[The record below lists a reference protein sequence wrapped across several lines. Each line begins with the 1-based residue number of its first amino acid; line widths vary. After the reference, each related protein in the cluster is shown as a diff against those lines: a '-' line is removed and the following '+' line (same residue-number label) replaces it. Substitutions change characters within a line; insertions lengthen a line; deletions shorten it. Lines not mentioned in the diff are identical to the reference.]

1 MENKRKTKTVRLVPL
16 TRDEALSQPT
26 VLELLSGSVSTP
38 TKEASTSE
46 GGRVE
51 GSSEKLPS
59 AWKSPLLKEKSSA
72 VKEATMSAASSAE
85 KSNTA
90 QISGTPPQNPSTS
103 MDVGSTSEWRP
114 GKNYER
120 NQRRKQ
126 RKRLLKG
133 IKSITLDPGSDL
145 PTASNSVSMKRS
157 RESSSTQSTPT
168 SNPKQKRGRVQP
180 EHAEQKG
187 TKQAEVAGT
196 SITASYAG
204 AVRTSNQKLVV
215 TRKGS
220 NGDTPMEVS
229 DLRIIQG
236 AINQRILRTKL
247 DFSVRIERTFI
258 HSGRVLLIC
267 YDEKSLEWAQE
278 VVRAVPP
285 PSMDHRGY
293 EARGPKDVKTETFG
307 VWLPDNEGLEI
318 KNVLEL
324 VDRCNPDIHLKDIR
338 LKYNAKGSGG
348 MLHVVAVQEP
358 SLKSLEKW
366 DWAPF
371 AGFRRV
377 QFQRQKQSEKSK
389 KERCSEVPTEVQM
402 DTASHV
408 ATQNEDVSV
417 ASGGAV
423 EPENPNQG
431 RKETS
436 SN

>member
-1 MENKRKTKTVRLVPL
+1 METNKRKTEIVRLVPL
-16 TRDEALSQPT
+16 TRDETLSQPT

-46 GGRVE
+46 GARVE

-72 VKEATMSAASSAE
+72 FEEATVSAASSAE

-103 MDVGSTSEWRP
+103 MNVDSTSEWRP

-120 NQRRKQ
+120 NQRRNQ

-133 IKSITLDPGSDL
+133 IKSVTLSNPGRDL
-145 PTASNSVSMKRS
+145 PTTSNSVSMKRS
-157 RESSSTQSTPT
+157 REPSSTQSTPT
-168 SNPKQKRGRVQP
+168 SNPKQKRGRVEP

-187 TKQAEVAGT
+187 TKQAEEAGT

-220 NGDTPMEVS
+220 NGDTPMEES

-236 AINQRILRTKL
+236 AIIINQKILKTKL
-247 DFSVRIERTFI
+247 AFSVSIEITFI

-293 EARGPKDVKTETFG
+293 EARGPKDIKSKTFG
-307 VWLPDNEGLEI
+307 VWLSDNEGLEI

-324 VDRCNPDIHLKDIR
+324 VDRCNPDIYLKDIK

-348 MLHVVAVQEP
+348 MLHAVAVQEP

-377 QFQRQKQSEKSK
+377 
-389 KERCSEVPTEVQM
+389 
-402 DTASHV
+402 
-408 ATQNEDVSV
+408 
-417 ASGGAV
+417 
-423 EPENPNQG
+423 
-431 RKETS
+431 
-436 SN
+436 